1 MYKIS
6 TDKRYEK
13 FLNTPSFSERYSSLL
28 NSNKKNVIYI
38 KEEFEPSTFRYRA
51 YNVEETFRDSKKYYV
66 SYFLTSE
73 IPNLYELI
81 DKLDIVIFQ
90 RSKWTIEIESFITML
105 KYKGVKTAFDVDDAI
120 YKTKYIK
127 GYMESIGDNSKDN
140 LKKKMDY
147 AESLDKVASRVDF
160 YITTNDYL
168 KKKLESDYNKKVYVF
183 HNYINKE
190 QEEVAKKI
198 VKDKSKLYDDSKF
211 VIGYFSGS
219 YSHNK
224 DLKVVEDTL
233 VKLLKKYDDTYI
245 LIVGLMKLSDE
256 LNEFKEQGRVI
267 FDPYVPYEELEY
279 KIASVDVNIIPL
291 QMNDFN
297 ECKSELKYFEASI
310 VNTPTVACNNGT
322 YGPIINNKIDGYLC
336 NEDEWLDT
344 LEYIYN
350 NREESVKASS
360 KACSKC
366 LDIYGYKNQ
375 LKLIEN
381 IYDDILKK

>member
-233 VKLLKKYDDTYI
+233 VKLLKKYDDTCT
-245 LIVGLMKLSDE
+245 S
-256 LNEFKEQGRVI
+256 F
-267 FDPYVPYEELEY
+267 
-279 KIASVDVNIIPL
+279 
-291 QMNDFN
+291 
-297 ECKSELKYFEASI
+297 C
-310 VNTPTVACNNGT
+310 
-322 YGPIINNKIDGYLC
+322 
-336 NEDEWLDT
+336 
-344 LEYIYN
+344 
-350 NREESVKASS
+350 
-360 KACSKC
+360 
-366 LDIYGYKNQ
+366 
-375 LKLIEN
+375 
-381 IYDDILKK
+381 